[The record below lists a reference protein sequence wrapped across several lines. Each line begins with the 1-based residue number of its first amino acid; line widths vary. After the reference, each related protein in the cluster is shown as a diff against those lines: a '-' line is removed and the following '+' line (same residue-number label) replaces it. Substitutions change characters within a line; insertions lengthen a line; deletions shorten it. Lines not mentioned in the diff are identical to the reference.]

1 MTYKTG
7 TMYIEVLRP
16 ISITNE
22 NIFKASLVNIVI
34 STKPSDKRK
43 KESLLEDFSKFINF
57 KPNYNFKNLWKWS
70 VDHPEEFW
78 SKLWDYTKIIG
89 DKGQEI
95 IKYNKIFN
103 KTKFFPD
110 SKLNYAE
117 NILKKRSPEIA
128 ISFLSEKGFEEE
140 ISWEQL
146 YINVCKFSGY
156 LKSIGLKKGD
166 RVAAYVPN
174 KIESIISFLA
184 CAKNGII
191 WSSCSPDFGTQGVV
205 DRFKQIA
212 PRILITSDHYFYNG
226 KKINILEKVEG
237 ILKQIPSIKKTLVFA
252 YNKKEEMNFKNY
264 FNFEKVLDQ
273 TEADESFERF
283 DFNHP
288 IYVLFSSGTT
298 GKPKCITHGAGNVL
312 IEHNKEF
319 MLHCDIRDNEK
330 LFYYTTTGW
339 MMWNWLVGGL
349 ATGSS
354 IFLFDGAPVYPKID
368 ILLEYCQNKKINLF
382 GVSAKYIDHL
392 KNEKYNSKNLDLSSI
407 KIITSTGSPLAEES
421 FKYVYDNIKKDVHLA
436 SIAGGTD
443 LVGCLVLGNL
453 FSDVYM
459 GEIQGQSLGIDVD
472 VFTDEGKSVKDGEKG
487 ELVVKKP
494 FPSMPVK
501 FWSDDDGQ
509 KYHKAYF
516 NRFKNIWH
524 HGDFIERTIN
534 NGFIMRGRSDAT
546 LNPGGVRIGTAE
558 IYQQVEDIDFI
569 TEGLVVGQ
577 DYKDD
582 VRIILFITTKN
593 NEDLDDEKIKSIKTK
608 IRKNC
613 SPKHV
618 PSIIIKVPDIP
629 RTKSGKIVELAVK
642 KVIQGETI
650 NNKEAIANPEALK
663 HFENIAQ
670 LK

>member
-1 MTYKTG
+1 MKNFLW
-7 TMYIEVLRP
+7 EP
-16 ISITNE
+16 SI
-22 NIFKASLVNIVI
+22 
-34 STKPSDKRK
+34 K
-43 KESLLEDFSKFINF
+43 KKEESLLEDFSKFVNF
-57 KPNYNFKNLWKWS
+57 KSNYNFKNFWKWT

-78 SKLWDYTKIIG
+78 SKFWDYSKIIG
-89 DKGQEI
+89 DKGKEI

-103 KTKFFPD
+103 ETKFFPD

-117 NILKKRSPEIA
+117 NILKKKTSEVA
-128 ISFLSEKGFEEE
+128 INFLSENGFEEE
-140 ISWEQL
+140 ISWGQL
-146 YINVCKFSGY
+146 YNKVCKFSNY
-156 LKSIGLKKGD
+156 LKSLGLKKGD

-205 DRFKQIA
+205 DRFKQIE
-212 PRILITSDHYFYNG
+212 PSILITTDHYFYNG
-226 KKINILEKVEG
+226 KKINILEKIED
-237 ILKQIPSIKKTLVFA
+237 ILKQIPSIKKTLVFS
-252 YNKKEEMNFKNY
+252 YNKKEEMTLHGHINFDQVLEKVNMDET
-264 FNFEKVLDQ
+264 FEK
-273 TEADESFERF
+273 FE
-283 DFNHP
+283 FNHP
-288 IYVLFSSGTT
+288 VYILYSSGTT

-319 MLHCDIRDNEK
+319 MLHCNIKNNDR

-354 IFLFDGAPVYPKID
+354 IYLFDGAPVYPKID

-392 KNEKYNSKNLDLSSI
+392 KNEKYSSKNLDLSSI

-421 FKYVYDNIKKDVHLA
+421 FKYVYDNIKRDVHLA

-453 FSDVYM
+453 YSNVYM

-472 VFTDEGKSVKDGEKG
+472 VFTDEGESVKDGEKG

-501 FWSDDDGQ
+501 FWGDDDGQ

-524 HGDFIERTIN
+524 HGDFIERTLN

-593 NEDLDDEKIKSIKTK
+593 NEELNDEKIKSIKSK

-618 PSIIIKVPDIP
+618 PSIIIKVPEIP
-629 RTKSGKIVELAVK
+629 RTKSGKIVELAVR
-642 KVIQGETI
+642 KVIHGETI

-663 HFENIAQ
+663 YFENIPQ

>member
-1 MTYKTG
+1 MEKFLW
-7 TMYIEVLRP
+7 E
-16 ISITNE
+16 
-22 NIFKASLVNIVI
+22 
-34 STKPSDKRK
+34 PSGKSK
-43 KESLLEDFSKFINF
+43 EESLLEDFSKYINV
-57 KPNYNFKNLWKWS
+57 KSKYNFKNLWKWS
-70 VDHPEEFW
+70 VDHPDEFW
-78 SKLWDYTKIIG
+78 SKFWDYSKIIG
-89 DKGQEI
+89 DKGKEI
-95 IKYNKIFN
+95 IKYDKTFN

-117 NILKKRSPEIA
+117 NILKKKSSKIA

-140 ISWEQL
+140 ISWEHL
-146 YINVCKFSGY
+146 YNKVCKFSNY

-205 DRFKQIA
+205 DRFKQIE
-212 PRILITSDHYFYNG
+212 PSILITSDHYFYNG
-226 KKINILEKVEG
+226 KKINILEKIED
-237 ILKQIPSIKKTLVFA
+237 ILKQIQSIKKTLVFA
-252 YNKKEEMNFKNY
+252 YNKKEEMNLQGHIN
-264 FNFEKVLDQ
+264 FNEVLDQ
-273 TEADESFERF
+273 TEADETFERF
-283 DFNHP
+283 EFNHP
-288 IYVLFSSGTT
+288 IYILYSSGTT

-354 IFLFDGAPVYPKID
+354 IFLFDGAPAYPKID
-368 ILLEYCQNKKINLF
+368 VLLEYCQNKKINLF

-421 FKYVYDNIKKDVHLA
+421 FKYVYENLKKDVHLA

-453 FSDVYM
+453 FSNVYM

-501 FWSDDDGQ
+501 FWGDDDGQ
-509 KYHKAYF
+509 KFHKAYF
-516 NRFKNIWH
+516 TRYENIWH
-524 HGDFIERTIN
+524 HGDFIERTLN

-569 TEGLVVGQ
+569 IEGLVVGQ
-577 DYKDD
+577 DYNDD

-593 NEDLDDEKIKSIKTK
+593 NEELDDEKIKIIKTR

-618 PSIIIKVPDIP
+618 PSIIIKVPEIP
-629 RTKSGKIVELAVK
+629 RTKSGKIVELAVR
-642 KVIQGETI
+642 KVIHGEAI
-650 NNKEAIANPEALK
+650 NNKEAISNPEALK
-663 HFENIAQ
+663 YFENMPQ

>member
-1 MTYKTG
+1 MEKF
-7 TMYIEVLRP
+7 LW
-16 ISITNE
+16 
-22 NIFKASLVNIVI
+22 
-34 STKPSDKRK
+34 KPSNKRK
-43 KESLLEDFSKFINF
+43 EESLLEDFSKFINF
-57 KPNYNFKNLWKWS
+57 KSNYNFKNLWKWT

-78 SKLWDYTKIIG
+78 SKFWDYSKIIG
-89 DKGQEI
+89 DKGKEI

-103 KTKFFPD
+103 QTKFFSD

-140 ISWEQL
+140 ISWEKL
-146 YINVCKFSGY
+146 YDKVCRFSGY
-156 LKSIGLKKGD
+156 LKSVGLKKGD

-174 KIESIISFLA
+174 KIETIISFLA
-184 CAKNGII
+184 CAKNGVI

-205 DRFKQIA
+205 DRFNQIE
-212 PRILITSDHYFYNG
+212 PSILITCDHYFYNG
-226 KKINILEKVEG
+226 KKINILEKIED

-252 YNKKEEMNFKNY
+252 YNKKEEINLQNY
-264 FNFEKVLDQ
+264 INFEEVL
-273 TEADESFERF
+273 EKEKMDETFERF
-283 DFNHP
+283 DFNQP
-288 IYVLFSSGTT
+288 IYILYSSGTT

-319 MLHCDIRDNEK
+319 MLHCDIRNNEK

-368 ILLEYCQNKKINLF
+368 TLLEYCQNKKINLF

-392 KNEKYNSKNLDLSSI
+392 KNEKYDSKNLDLSSV

-421 FKYVYDNIKKDVHLA
+421 FKYVYDNIKNDVHLA

-453 FSDVYM
+453 YSNVCM

-472 VFTDEGKSVKDGEKG
+472 VFTDIGKSVKDGEKG

-501 FWSDDDGQ
+501 FWGDDEGQ

-524 HGDFIERTIN
+524 HGDFIERTKN

-546 LNPGGVRIGTAE
+546 LNPGGVRIGTSE
-558 IYQQVEDIDFI
+558 IYQQVENIDFI

-577 DYKDD
+577 DYNDD
-582 VRIILFITTKN
+582 VRIVLFITTKN
-593 NEDLDDEKIKSIKTK
+593 NEELDDKKIKLIKSR

-618 PSIIIKVPDIP
+618 PSIIIKVPEIP
-629 RTKSGKIVELAVK
+629 RTKSGKIVELAVR
-642 KVIQGETI
+642 KVIHGETI

-663 HFENIAQ
+663 YFKNIPQ

>member
-1 MTYKTG
+1 MEKFLW
-7 TMYIEVLRP
+7 E
-16 ISITNE
+16 
-22 NIFKASLVNIVI
+22 
-34 STKPSDKRK
+34 PSSKRK
-43 KESLLEDFSKFINF
+43 KESILEEFSKFINL
-57 KPNYNFKNLWKWS
+57 KSNYNFKNLWRWS

-78 SKLWDYTKIIG
+78 SKFWDFSKIIG
-89 DKGQEI
+89 DKGNEI
-95 IKYNKIFN
+95 IKHNKIFN

-110 SKLNYAE
+110 SKINYAE
-117 NILKKRSPEIA
+117 NILKKQSSDLA
-128 ISFLSEKGFEEE
+128 ISFLSENGFEEE
-140 ISWEQL
+140 ITWDLL
-146 YINVCKFSGY
+146 YSKVCKFSNY

-174 KIESIISFLA
+174 KIETIISFLA

-205 DRFKQIA
+205 DRFKQIK
-212 PRILITSDHYFYNG
+212 PSILITSDHYFYNG
-226 KKINILEKVEG
+226 KKINILEKIEG

-252 YNKKEEMNFKNY
+252 YNKKEEMTLQDHINFD
-264 FNFEKVLDQ
+264 KVLDQ
-273 TEADESFERF
+273 TEADETFERF

-288 IYVLFSSGTT
+288 IYILYSSGTT

-319 MLHCDIRDNEK
+319 MLHCDIRDNER

-349 ATGSS
+349 ATGSA
-354 IFLFDGAPVYPKID
+354 IFLFDGAPVCPKID
-368 ILLEYCQNKKINLF
+368 VLLEYCQNKKINLF

-453 FSDVYM
+453 YSNVHM

-472 VFTDEGKSVKDGEKG
+472 VFTNEGKSVKDGEKG

-501 FWSDDDGQ
+501 FWGDDDGL

-516 NRFKNIWH
+516 NRFENIWH

-546 LNPGGVRIGTAE
+546 LNPGGVRIGTSE
-558 IYQQVEDIDFI
+558 IYQQVEDMDFI
-569 TEGLVVGQ
+569 TEGLVIGQ
-577 DYKDD
+577 DYNDD
-582 VRIILFITTKN
+582 VRVILFVTTKN
-593 NEDLDDEKIKSIKTK
+593 DEELNDEKIKLIKSR

-618 PSIIIKVPDIP
+618 PSIIIKVPEIP
-629 RTKSGKIVELAVK
+629 RTKSGKIVELAVRQ
-642 KVIQGETI
+642 VVNGEKI

-663 HFENIAQ
+663 FYENLPQ
-670 LK
+670 LNS